1 MMMDLASSTN
11 DILLFSE
18 RVIILERLMGSTLKV
33 KEIRLRLFILQESQR
48 TSLSLDHDLDVMQ
61 LKISQVVLR

>member
-1 MMMDLASSTN
+1 MMMDLASSAN

-18 RVIILERLMGSTLKV
+18 RVIILERLMRSTLKV
-33 KEIRLRLFILQESQR
+33 KEIRLKLFILQESQR